1 MKTILCYGDSNTWGF
16 NGETGGRFS
25 WEARWTGVLQRELG
39 ERFRVMEEG
48 LNGRTAGM
56 DDPTEE
62 RPWERNGALY
72 LYPCLRSHYPVDC
85 VVLMLGTNDLKTQF
99 FTTAADLAARIE
111 ALVAIVREILGGYQ
125 GYLPEILLISPP
137 QVGERIAVSPFSVEF
152 GGEKSIGRSKE
163 LADAYRRIAQNDSCA
178 FFNAAELVKPGEAD
192 SIHLTRE
199 GHRILGLAV
208 AGKIREI
215 LG

>member
-16 NGETGGRFS
+16 NSETGGRFF
-25 WEARWTGVLQRELG
+25 WEERWTGILQRELG
-39 ERFRVMEEG
+39 ERFRVIEEG

-72 LYPCLRSHYPVDC
+72 LYPCLRSHDPVDC

-99 FTTAADLAARIE
+99 FTTTADLAARIE
-111 ALVAIVREILGGYQ
+111 ALIAIVREVLGGYQ

-137 QVGERIAVSPFSVEF
+137 PVGERIAFSPFSEEF

-163 LADAYRRIAQNDSCA
+163 LADAYQRIARNDSCA
-178 FFNAAELVKPGEAD
+178 FLNAAELVKPGEAD
-192 SIHLTRE
+192 SIHLTRK
-199 GHRILGLAV
+199 GHRILGFAV